1 MRTLKLTGLVTA
13 VTTKPVWDS
22 DMETPRLVTL
32 ITLQVPALDEADQ
45 LSLGSAKHNR
55 DSVRADIQFIQ
66 LELPLSGQPEPGGI
80 SGLTITAGGQSVTLT
95 RDSLP
100 VIEAA
105 IARAQPPGVD
115 PATGEITEPE
125 ADYPAAQTRYGYHKG
140 QEVRVLGNGF
150 SGELGIVQDFTGQA
164 EAGLVGVR
172 LDGGI
177 GALKYFQPDELA
189 RA

>member
-22 DMETPRLVTL
+22 DMDTARLVTL

-45 LSLGSAKHNR
+45 LSLGSAKHNQ
-55 DSVRADIQFIQ
+55 DAVRAEIQFIQ
-66 LELPLSGQPEPGGI
+66 LELPLSGQAEPGGI

-140 QEVRVLGNGF
+140 QEVRAPNQEV
-150 SGELGIVQDFTGQA
+150 GIVQDFA
-164 EAGLVGVR
+164 EVTGLVGVR